1 MAVYPL
7 KGLKD
12 IRERRLNDS
21 TNARILKAKQLDQ
34 TKLELKNKKQALE
47 DYIAWRVEEEKRR
60 YEKLMKGRY
69 PVSEIQKFNASIM
82 QLYTDELT
90 YQEAVR
96 KAENEVAK
104 AQKEF
109 DAAQEFERQSMKKLK
124 KLESHEEIWAYNE
137 KIYAERMADQ
147 ELEDFR
153 VPNKSI

>member
-21 TNARILKAKQLDQ
+21 TNTRILKAKQLDQ

-90 YQEAVR
+90 YQEAVH

-104 AQKEF
+104 AQK
-109 DAAQEFERQSMKKLK
+109 EFERQSMKKLK

-153 VPNKSI
+153 GPDKTF